1 MPRESVNR
9 TGAGE
14 KFMRRILKWLA
25 MLLGVVVVVALA
37 VLGLAWKISEKG
49 LARTYVSNDP
59 PLTIPTDPQTLAQGA
74 HLFVTHGCADCHGAN
89 GAGKLVFDA
98 GPVMRVVAPNITV
111 GGRIKGLSA
120 DQIAAA
126 IRNGVKPDGHS
137 VVFMPVADF
146 HEMSDVDTAAL
157 IAYVQSLPA
166 SSNDPGPYEIRPVGR
181 VLYWLGNFPLVAAE
195 TVDHTPHSRG
205 APAPAATA
213 EYGKYLAQG
222 CTGCH
227 GQNFAGQH
235 VPGTPPSFPDSANL
249 TPHAN
254 GLEKW
259 TQADFVRALREG
271 KRPDG
276 SAINEF
282 MPWKALGQM
291 NDQELAA
298 IWTYLRTLPPQP
310 GKKKK

>member
-1 MPRESVNR
+1 
-9 TGAGE
+9 
-14 KFMRRILKWLA
+14 MRRILKWLA
-25 MLLGVVVVVALA
+25 MLLGVVVVVAL
-37 VLGLAWKISEKG
+37 VVFGLAWKISEKG
-49 LARTYVSNDP
+49 LARTYTSNDP
-59 PLTIPTDPQTLAQGA
+59 PLAIPSDPQSLAQGA
-74 HLFVTHGCADCHGAN
+74 HLFVTHGCADCHGDK

-98 GPVMRVVAPNITV
+98 GPVMRLVAPNITM
-111 GGRIKGLSA
+111 GGRIKDMSA

-137 VVFMPVADF
+137 LVFMPVRDF
-146 HEMSDVDTAAL
+146 HELSDVDTAAL

-166 SSNDPGPYEIRPVGR
+166 SNNDPGSNEIRPLGR

-205 APAPAATA
+205 APAVAVTA

-235 VPGTPPSFPDSANL
+235 VPGTPPDFADSANL
-249 TPHAN
+249 TPHEN
-254 GLEKW
+254 GLAKW
-259 TQADFVRALREG
+259 TQADFMRAVREG

-276 SAINEF
+276 SALDPF
-282 MPWKALGQM
+282 MPWKAVGQM
-291 NDQELAA
+291 NDVELAA
-298 IWTYLRTLPPQP
+298 IWTYLRTLPPEP

>member
-1 MPRESVNR
+1 MMR
-9 TGAGE
+9 
-14 KFMRRILKWLA
+14 KFLKWLA
-25 MLLGVVVVVALA
+25 MLLAVVLVVALL
-37 VLGLAWKISEKG
+37 VLGLSWKISEKG
-49 LARTYVSNDP
+49 LARAYVANDP
-59 PLTIPTDPQTLAQGA
+59 PLTMLRDPQTLAHGA
-74 HLFVTHGCADCHGAN
+74 HLFVTHGCADCHGAD

-98 GPVMRVVAPNITV
+98 GPVMKVVAPNITV
-111 GGRIKGLSA
+111 GGRLKDRSA
-120 DQIAAA
+120 DQVAAA
-126 IRNGVKPDGHS
+126 IRDGVKPDGRS
-137 VVFMPVADF
+137 VVFMPVRDF

-166 SSNDPGPYEIRPVGR
+166 SNNDPGPYEIRPLGR

-195 TVDHTPHSRG
+195 TVDHTPHSRD
-205 APAPAATA
+205 APPVAASA

-227 GQNFAGQH
+227 GENFAGQH

-254 GLEKW
+254 GLATW
-259 TQADFVRALREG
+259 TQADFMRALREG

-276 SAINEF
+276 RALDPF
-282 MPWKALGQM
+282 MPWKSLGQM
-291 NDQELAA
+291 SDDELAA